1 MAKLTQK
8 KYYIIMKQNNAYD
21 TWEIVPN
28 HLIQM
33 CPIEDTT
40 DAKNTI
46 YVSQKP
52 SVEDNEMPKRYYKL
66 LKEVSGFKNMDM
78 HLAFVKEIFK
88 DANGKWVSCKEND
101 NRTRFSLTKSDCN
114 FLEIDYEDGIEAIP
128 IELFNTFKRYKE
140 ETPTI
145 NPNDLS
151 TCVKT
156 DENGLVK
163 QLSFLIKGFHVVNS
177 KIIND
182 ELGIDINEGC
192 NISLL
197 KRHFQIFRIK
207 ENTEII
213 YRFELFFH
221 KMCNGTLGFTIN
233 FRRPIHIEELKNKN
247 INDFFLIL
255 YQKRNENK
263 VCEDL
268 LQSYMKYNLKMADN
282 FTDYANNGLFSHT
295 NYLIRYYGRF

>member
-1 MAKLTQK
+1 ME
-8 KYYIIMKQNNAYD
+8 QNNCYKESW
-21 TWEIVPN
+21 TIVPN

-33 CPIEDTT
+33 CPIED
-40 DAKNTI
+40 AYAVKSNI
-46 YVSQKP
+46 YVCQRP
-52 SVEDNEMPKRYYKL
+52 PVEDNEMPKRYYKL
-66 LKEVSGFKNMDM
+66 LKEVSEFKNMDM

-88 DANGKWVSCKEND
+88 DTNGKWVSRKEND

-140 ETPTI
+140 EASTI

-151 TCVKT
+151 TCVKA

-163 QLSFLIKGFHVVNS
+163 QLSFLIKGFHVVNA
-177 KIIND
+177 KIINE
-182 ELGIDINEGC
+182 ELDIDINEGC

-221 KMCNGTLGFTIN
+221 KICNGALGFTIN
-233 FRRPIHIEELKNKN
+233 FRSPIHKEELKDKN
-247 INDFFLIL
+247 INNFFLIL

-268 LQSYMKYNLKMADN
+268 LQSYMKYNLKMADK
-282 FTDYANNGLFSHT
+282 FTKYANNGLFSRT
-295 NYLIRYYGRF
+295 NYLIRYYERF